1 MSAHQRQQKLQQ
13 SIPKA
18 LGTLSFDQN
27 NTLVEATGIGKDRV
41 DDIIDLSQMELDNDG
56 YGASQDGDILINV
69 FKDAGRSV
77 VVYTSAKDED

>member
-1 MSAHQRQQKLQQ
+1 MDTQERQQRLQQ

-27 NTLVEATGIGKDRV
+27 NRLVESTGIGKSRV
-41 DDIIDLSQMELDNDG
+41 EDIIDISQMELDDDG
-56 YGASQDGDILINV
+56 YGVTQDGEILVNV

-77 VVYTSAKDED
+77 IIYTSANGYD